1 MRQWDKVMAALC
13 VYIYIYIYVFLCI
26 IYDLLFLVDQVGKKS
41 ATLVQHNP
49 EITAKLELAGL
60 KELLK
65 NI

>member
-1 MRQWDKVMAALC
+1 MC
-13 VYIYIYIYVFLCI
+13 VFLCL
-26 IYDLLFLVDQVGKKS
+26 IYDILFLVDQDGKKS
-41 ATLVQHNP
+41 TILVQHNP